1 MDIWVR
7 PNEEAFIH
15 LSARLCIPVKAFVIH
30 FIHLILE
37 IPFYWKEIPIQ
48 VDYKQIWTLV

>member
-48 VDYKQIWTLV
+48 VDYKQI